1 MGVRMAVSRADV
13 GAEVEMM
20 IVDTHVATE
29 TVQTR
34 VAAEME
40 ISIEEEAALAHVL
53 EVPEI
58 HIVLEEETDAIAMI
72 LRAQSQEM
80 IVEIEMRVDE
90 QVEARSAR
98 VHLH

>member
-1 MGVRMAVSRADV
+1 MEVRMAVSRVDV

-20 IVDTHVATE
+20 IVDTYVATE

-34 VAAEME
+34 VAAGME
-40 ISIEEEAALAHVL
+40 ISIEVEVALAHVL

-58 HIVLEEETDAIAMI
+58 RIVLEEETDAIAMI
-72 LRAQSQEM
+72 QRAQSQEM
-80 IVEIEMRVDE
+80 IVEIEMRFDE